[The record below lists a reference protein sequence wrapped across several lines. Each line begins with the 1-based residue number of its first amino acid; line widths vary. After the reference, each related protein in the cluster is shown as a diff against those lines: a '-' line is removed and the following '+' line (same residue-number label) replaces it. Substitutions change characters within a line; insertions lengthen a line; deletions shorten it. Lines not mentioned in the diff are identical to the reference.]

1 MYNLIEYCKNHRKTT
16 GSLWNYY
23 RDKSNNPA
31 DNNYNAYP
39 ITYCESFKYK
49 RGVTGKTAINGST
62 IEVEFVVPSKHLSD
76 FWRTLNMPLINC
88 EESLTFTWS
97 ENFFWLI

>member
-1 MYNLIEYCKNHRKTT
+1 MIEYCKNYRKTT

-23 RDKSNNPA
+23 RDKSNNPP

-39 ITYCESFKYK
+39 VTYSESFKYK

-62 IEVEFVVPSKHLSD
+62 IEVEFVVPLS
-76 FWRTLNMPLINC
+76 
-88 EESLTFTWS
+88 SLVIFG
-97 ENFFWLI
+97 EH